1 MLIILDRDGVI
12 NEYDG
17 NYICSADEWIPIPGS
32 IEAIARLSNAGHCI
46 AIATNQSGI
55 ARGYYDIDELDAMH
69 HKLEQLV
76 EAQGGCIEF
85 IAYCPHHPDE
95 HCNCRKPR
103 TGLLDQIRDHFHL
116 DSLQGAMM
124 VGDSRKDLEAG
135 YTTGCRPVLVR
146 TGNGLDTER
155 HLDARPIPDAEV
167 AIYDNLSKFTD
178 ALLSAEGW

>member
-32 IEAIARLSNAGHCI
+32 IEAIARLCNAGHRI

-55 ARGYYDIDELDAMH
+55 ARGYYDIDALDSMH
-69 HKLEQLV
+69 DKLEQLV
-76 EAQGGCIEF
+76 EAEGGCIDF
-85 IAYCPHHPDE
+85 IAYCPHHPDN
-95 HCNCRKPR
+95 HCACRKPL

-116 DSLQGAMM
+116 DRLQGAMM

-135 YTTGCRPVLVR
+135 LEANCQPVLVL
-146 TGNGLDTER
+146 TGNGVETAL
-155 HLDARPIPDAEV
+155 HLETRPLPDV
-167 AIYDNLSKFTD
+167 RQFDNLAAFADWVISTN
-178 ALLSAEGW
+178 L